1 LDLGSIAIIALFQI
15 DKSACP
21 NILDYNDSA
30 TCIGC
35 DKSPELILIIGGSST
50 PRPSL
55 DAGSV
60 TTVALCEIEQR
71 ARLDVFKLPSGPCAA
86 EGNFSQPPL
95 LVLSAMVLPPNDI
108 CAISSASII
117 EIQSTASP
125 VVKETDNGA
134 VREYRSHIS
143 RA

>member
-1 LDLGSIAIIALFQI
+1 MRETTTSVDTENSPQLIRVLVLDTSLPSLDLGSIAIIALFQI

-71 ARLDVFKLPSGPCAA
+71 
-86 EGNFSQPPL
+86 
-95 LVLSAMVLPPNDI
+95 
-108 CAISSASII
+108 
-117 EIQSTASP
+117 
-125 VVKETDNGA
+125 
-134 VREYRSHIS
+134 
-143 RA
+143 